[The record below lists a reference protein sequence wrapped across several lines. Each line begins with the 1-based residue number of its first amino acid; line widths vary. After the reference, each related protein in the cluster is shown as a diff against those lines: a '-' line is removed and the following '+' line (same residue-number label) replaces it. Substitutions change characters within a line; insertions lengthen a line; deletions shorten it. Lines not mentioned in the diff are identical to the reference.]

1 MRGGLE
7 NAFDAEEYINDQ
19 QERAIKAQTDTPE
32 KRAREAGL

>member
-7 NAFDAEEYINDQ
+7 NAFDADDFINEQ
-19 QERAIKAQTDTPE
+19 HERAMKVQLDTIE